1 MEREGWGRGMLTI
14 NITTRG
20 AETGR
25 QAGDPPAKCRCEQMT
40 PSKLAANPRNFYYFD
55 SKHAHKSQHT
65 GWKTTGYFGKWG
77 YLFNSVRQFLF
88 VLRKTF

>member
-1 MEREGWGRGMLTI
+1 
-14 NITTRG
+14 
-20 AETGR
+20 
-25 QAGDPPAKCRCEQMT
+25 MT

-55 SKHAHKSQHT
+55 SKHAHKAQHT

>member
-1 MEREGWGRGMLTI
+1 M
-14 NITTRG
+14 G
-20 AETGR
+20 ARNAHNKYYDPVSGDWEAG